1 MFPVSQDSHQDEAGS
16 GQENQTP
23 SVEDLHWRERAL
35 TWYGGKP
42 VPDEDEGEREDEGED
57 EDR

>member
-1 MFPVSQDSHQDEAGS
+1 VSQDSHQDEAGS